1 MGFRLKGTTR
11 LIPAVVVAGLMLT
24 TVGQAIAKPTPPRR
38 AALIIEP
45 ARPKDAPQVGELTQL
60 MEAELARRGIV
71 RGRLLGS
78 FDTMGLATG
87 RRQLDVARA
96 MLAADHDVKDPEAIE
111 GAFMSALL
119 NLKSSL
125 GSVRVAELVE
135 TYLGLAATRL
145 AQQDER
151 LSREYL
157 ITALNLD
164 SSLDDKSFFGARTL
178 RERFRQVRAAHTARG
193 ADDVGAVKLKSSP
206 SGAEVYVSDRLM
218 GYTPMTLSGL
228 APGTQ
233 LIRLRREGYYEHGFL
248 AAVAVN
254 RTVELRHSLKPMG
267 GRAKLSKWM
276 KLLEKKRSWKKPVV
290 VTEAAR
296 GVARLLRVS
305 DVIVAKVRRTRTG
318 YRLTGALMPR
328 GQAPQR
334 LDLEIP
340 LDATLLDRVRSL
352 LARAVP
358 AAVRPVPPK
367 PKTDTV
373 PAP

>member
-1 MGFRLKGTTR
+1 MGFRLKGRSR
-11 LIPAVVVAGLMLT
+11 LIPAVVVVGLTLAT
-24 TVGQAIAKPTPPRR
+24 FSQAVAKRVPPRR

-45 ARPKDAPQVGELTQL
+45 ARSKDAPQVGQLTLL

-87 RRQLDVARA
+87 RRQLGAAREL
-96 MLAADHDVKDPEAIE
+96 LAADHDVKDPEGIE
-111 GAFMSALL
+111 RAFMGALL

-145 AQQDER
+145 AQKDER
-151 LSREYL
+151 LSRAYL

-164 SSLDDKSFFGARTL
+164 SSLDDNSFFGARTL
-178 RERFRQVRAAHTARG
+178 RERFREVRAAHFARG
-193 ADDVGAVKLKSSP
+193 ANDVGAVKLTSSP

-218 GYTPMTLSGL
+218 GYTPMALSGL

-248 AAVAVN
+248 ASVAVN

-267 GRAKLSKWM
+267 GRAKLAKWM
-276 KLLEKKRSWKKPVV
+276 KVLEKKRSWKKPEVV
-290 VTEAAR
+290 AEAAR

-340 LDATLLDRVRSL
+340 LDASLLDRVRSL

-358 AAVRPVPPK
+358 AALRPVPPK
-367 PKTDTV
+367 TKPDA
-373 PAP
+373 APSP